1 MLARD
6 PEERRVGAI
15 RPRRLLRRR
24 GLIRLPLNP
33 RRLVRS
39 LYRRAAMFIEPQSLD
54 VQRRRERVP
63 ARRDGSAG
71 LDEVIANATTFIAD
85 HAAWAGP
92 IVGVMAFGESLALI
106 GMLIPATTLMLAV
119 GGMMGAGI
127 IDPLPVAVAALIGA
141 VLGDWLSFLLGRR
154 IGKSAYRLWPLNR
167 HRTAVARTR
176 LFFRRHGVV
185 SILFGRFLG
194 PIRATVP
201 LVAGVLGM
209 PQRLFQ
215 IANVASAVLWVPALF
230 APGYFAVRALG
241 PVEMISEAHIFGLG
255 VAITIITLLGS
266 AVVAKLMGGGR
277 RQRGRRRTPARA
289 G

>member
-1 MLARD
+1 MD
-6 PEERRVGAI
+6 D
-15 RPRRLLRRR
+15 
-24 GLIRLPLNP
+24 LI
-33 RRLVRS
+33 
-39 LYRRAAMFIEPQSLD
+39 
-54 VQRRRERVP
+54 
-63 ARRDGSAG
+63 AG
-71 LDEVIANATTFIAD
+71 TTNFIAS
-85 HAAWAGP
+85 HGQWAGP

-127 IDPLPVAVAALIGA
+127 IDPWPVIASALIGA
-141 VLGDWLSFLLGRR
+141 VIGDWVSFLFGRR
-154 IGKSAYRLWPLNR
+154 IGKNAYRLWPLNR

-215 IANVASAVLWVPALF
+215 IANVASALLWVPALF

-241 PVEMISEAHIFGLG
+241 PIELVGEAHIFGLG
-255 VAITIITLLGS
+255 VGLTVTTFLGGAI
-266 AVVAKLMGGGR
+266 VARLMGGDSKR
-277 RQRGRRRTPARA
+277 RQRVRQRSAARA
-289 G
+289 N